1 MNNLIKKIYFVAFVA
16 FFTMFYSAKN
26 QAFSQNKNHNQNQIL
41 NKNITKEIENLLLF
55 GDEEKEQIEILQ
67 NQKTEDE
74 FVINKKNDQEVVNKI
89 DIQVSQKPKL
99 LIDIDVRK
107 KEKIAYNAYLSG
119 QYEVAIEI
127 YKQILETEPNNN
139 YAKYSLAIIYQKMHQ
154 SYEAK
159 SLYLELIKNH
169 SENKEQIIANLLEII
184 AEESPYDA
192 IYLLSRLSTQNPD
205 SAYFYAQSGLLYEK
219 LNDYENAILNLEKAA
234 KKDEKRLDYRYNLAI
249 IYDKNK
255 NYKKAIENYYEVV
268 KNYNND
274 KKWQKNIDINQ
285 VKSRIE
291 QIR

>member
-1 MNNLIKKIYFVAFVA
+1 MKNLTKKIYFTAFLA
-16 FFTMFYSAKN
+16 FFTMIYCVKN
-26 QAFSQNKNHNQNQIL
+26 QAFSQNHSQNQIL
-41 NKNITKEIENLLLF
+41 NNDIAKEIENLLLF
-55 GDEEKEQIEILQ
+55 GDDEKEQIEILQ

-74 FVINKKNDQEVVNKI
+74 FVINKKNNQEVVNKI
-89 DIQVSQKPKL
+89 DIQVSQKPKS

-107 KEKIAYNAYLSG
+107 KEKIAYSAYLSG

-127 YKQILETEPNNN
+127 YKQILEKEPNNN

-205 SAYFYAQSGLLYEK
+205 SAYLFAQSGLLYEK
-219 LNDYENAILNLEKAA
+219 LNDYENAILNLEKAV
-234 KKDEKRLDYRYNLAI
+234 KKDKKRLDYRYNLAI
-249 IYDKNK
+249 IYDKSK
-255 NYKKAIENYYEVV
+255 NYKKAIENYYEVI

-274 KKWQKNIDINQ
+274 KKWQKTIDINQ